1 MQTQLLTSLKPLSIH
16 THNRNGPPNGGLFL
30 FLFFC
35 PRGDAENRA
44 AGRRRGGT
52 CLARLQE
59 LAEDYMDAAIRLRAA
74 LDEVRAAMED
84 EGADRRALEQR
95 ARLLEGMLREM
106 RELRRLTEGYYTRPR
121 DGTYTAAFWYA
132 PRRDSLE

>member
-1 MQTQLLTSLKPLSIH
+1 M
-16 THNRNGPPNGGLFL
+16 
-30 FLFFC
+30 
-35 PRGDAENRA
+35 
-44 AGRRRGGT
+44 
-52 CLARLQE
+52 ARLQE
-59 LAEDYMDAAIRLRAA
+59 LAGGCRDAAIRLRAA
-74 LDEVRAAMED
+74 LDAVRAAMED
-84 EGADRRALEQR
+84 EGADRRALEGR

>member
-1 MQTQLLTSLKPLSIH
+1 M
-16 THNRNGPPNGGLFL
+16 
-30 FLFFC
+30 
-35 PRGDAENRA
+35 
-44 AGRRRGGT
+44 
-52 CLARLQE
+52 ARLQE
-59 LAEDYMDAAIRLRAA
+59 LAEDYMDAAVRLRAA

-106 RELRRLTEGYYTRPR
+106 RELRRLTQGYYTRPR

-132 PRRDSLE
+132 PRRDSLD

>member
-1 MQTQLLTSLKPLSIH
+1 MATLS
-16 THNRNGPPNGGLFL
+16 
-30 FLFFC
+30 
-35 PRGDAENRA
+35 
-44 AGRRRGGT
+44 
-52 CLARLQE
+52 E
-59 LAEDYMDAAIRLRAA
+59 LSNDYMDAAIRLGAYM
-74 LDEVRAAMED
+74 DEVRAAMED

-121 DGTYTAAFWYA
+121 DGTYTAAHWYA

>member
-1 MQTQLLTSLKPLSIH
+1 MATLS
-16 THNRNGPPNGGLFL
+16 
-30 FLFFC
+30 
-35 PRGDAENRA
+35 
-44 AGRRRGGT
+44 
-52 CLARLQE
+52 E
-59 LAEDYMDAAIRLRAA
+59 LSNDYMDAAVRLRAA

-95 ARLLEGMLREM
+95 A
-106 RELRRLTEGYYTRPR
+106 TEGYYTRPR

>member
-1 MQTQLLTSLKPLSIH
+1 M
-16 THNRNGPPNGGLFL
+16 
-30 FLFFC
+30 
-35 PRGDAENRA
+35 
-44 AGRRRGGT
+44 
-52 CLARLQE
+52 ARLQE

-106 RELRRLTEGYYTRPR
+106 RELRRLTEGYYTRPM

>member
-1 MQTQLLTSLKPLSIH
+1 M
-16 THNRNGPPNGGLFL
+16 
-30 FLFFC
+30 
-35 PRGDAENRA
+35 
-44 AGRRRGGT
+44 
-52 CLARLQE
+52 ARLQE

-106 RELRRLTEGYYTRPR
+106 RELQIGR
-121 DGTYTAAFWYA
+121 AHV
-132 PRRDSLE
+132 

>member
-1 MQTQLLTSLKPLSIH
+1 M
-16 THNRNGPPNGGLFL
+16 
-30 FLFFC
+30 
-35 PRGDAENRA
+35 
-44 AGRRRGGT
+44 
-52 CLARLQE
+52 ARLQE

-106 RELRRLTEGYYTRPR
+106 RELAVLTARYYDRSYHKHEK
-121 DGTYTAAFWYA
+121 YT
-132 PRRDSLE
+132 L

>member
-1 MQTQLLTSLKPLSIH
+1 
-16 THNRNGPPNGGLFL
+16 
-30 FLFFC
+30 
-35 PRGDAENRA
+35 
-44 AGRRRGGT
+44 
-52 CLARLQE
+52 
-59 LAEDYMDAAIRLRAA
+59 MDAAIRLRAA

-121 DGTYTAAFWYA
+121 LVTYTAAFWHA
-132 PRRDSLE
+132 PRRDSLD

>member
-1 MQTQLLTSLKPLSIH
+1 M
-16 THNRNGPPNGGLFL
+16 
-30 FLFFC
+30 
-35 PRGDAENRA
+35 
-44 AGRRRGGT
+44 
-52 CLARLQE
+52 ARLQE

-84 EGADRRALEQR
+84 EGADRRALEGR

-106 RELRRLTEGYYTRPR
+106 RRLTEGYYTRPR

>member
-1 MQTQLLTSLKPLSIH
+1 
-16 THNRNGPPNGGLFL
+16 
-30 FLFFC
+30 
-35 PRGDAENRA
+35 
-44 AGRRRGGT
+44 
-52 CLARLQE
+52 
-59 LAEDYMDAAIRLRAA
+59 MDAAIRLRAA

-84 EGADRRALEQR
+84 EADRRALEGR

>member
-1 MQTQLLTSLKPLSIH
+1 MATLS
-16 THNRNGPPNGGLFL
+16 
-30 FLFFC
+30 
-35 PRGDAENRA
+35 
-44 AGRRRGGT
+44 
-52 CLARLQE
+52 E
-59 LAEDYMDAAIRLRAA
+59 LSNDYMDAAIRLRAA

-84 EGADRRALEQR
+84 EGADRRALEGR

-121 DGTYTAAFWYA
+121 DGTYTAAFWQA

>member
-1 MQTQLLTSLKPLSIH
+1 MAKLS
-16 THNRNGPPNGGLFL
+16 
-30 FLFFC
+30 
-35 PRGDAENRA
+35 
-44 AGRRRGGT
+44 
-52 CLARLQE
+52 E
-59 LAEDYMDAAIRLRAA
+59 LSGDYMDAAVRLRAA
-74 LDEVRAAMED
+74 LDGVRAAMAA

-121 DGTYTAAFWYA
+121 DGTYTAAFWQA